1 METPKDYRPQLS
13 LAERDRRYREVRAR
27 MAERGFDVLLAPANS
42 GRWEQLQA
50 DARYLSQI
58 GGNATETFV
67 MLPREGE
74 PCALVMNRAGWW
86 RGAHDWIADV
96 RDCRNQWAQV
106 VGDWIAA
113 SGHER
118 ARIGVAGLS
127 GLSRSPDGIVAH
139 GTLAGLQAR
148 FPEARFENATDLML
162 AVRARKSAEEIA
174 FLERSA
180 HLVDLGIQTMAEV
193 ARPGVAECEV
203 YAAVWHTMLGNG
215 GEGPALFFLSAGPDL
230 AGSAFVPTTRP
241 IQPGDVILNEIEIK
255 YGGYA
260 AQGNQ
265 PMVIGEPTPRQRQAY
280 DTARL
285 AFDRVL
291 AAMRPGATFGQLS
304 TVYRDAMDGTPF
316 EWGHPLLHAR
326 GLGDDV
332 PVLLGGEDVERYN
345 ATPLEEGMVFV
356 LKPHTRDPETG
367 GRMTLGDTV
376 CVTADGARR
385 LGQRSMDLRIGRA

>member
-1 METPKDYRPQLS
+1 MATPKDYLPQLS

-27 MAERGFDVLLAPANS
+27 MAQRGFDVLLAPANS
-42 GRWEQLQA
+42 GRWDQLQA

-67 MLPREGE
+67 IFPREGE

-86 RGAHDWIADV
+86 KRAHDWIADV

-113 SGHER
+113 NGHDH
-118 ARIGVAGLS
+118 ARIGVAGLG
-127 GLSRSPDGIVAH
+127 GLARMPDGIIPY
-139 GTLAGLQAR
+139 GTVAGLQER
-148 FPEARFENATDLML
+148 FPQARFENATDLML
-162 AVRARKSAEEIA
+162 EVRARKSAEEIG
-174 FLERSA
+174 FLERSIR
-180 HLVDLGIQTMAEV
+180 LVELGIQTMAEV

-203 YAAVWHTMLGNG
+203 YAAVWHTMVGNG
-215 GEGPALFFLSAGPDL
+215 GEHPSLFFLSAGPNL

-241 IQPGDVILNEIEIK
+241 IESGDVILNEIEIK

-260 AQGNQ
+260 AQANQ
-265 PMVIGEPTPRQRQAY
+265 PMIVGEPTPRQRALY
-280 DTARL
+280 DAVRR
-285 AFDRVL
+285 AFDQVL
-291 AAMRPGATFGQLS
+291 GAMRPGATFGQLMN
-304 TVYRDAMDGTPF
+304 VYQAAVADTPF

-332 PVLLGGEDVERYN
+332 PVLLGGHDVERYN

-356 LKPHTRDPETG
+356 LKPHTGDPETG

-376 CVTADGARR
+376 RVTADGARR
-385 LGQRSMDLRIGRA
+385 LGTRSMDLLVGRG